1 MAIDEALL
9 RRAQRTGETVYRL
22 YSWSPPT
29 VSLGRN
35 QTARGRYDLGLAR
48 ARGVHFV
55 RRPTGGRA
63 ILHHREITYS
73 VAAPVAAFGTLGE
86 SYRAINR
93 LLVEALR
100 LHGVAAREAEAPERT
115 PIPGTTPCF
124 EAPAAGELVAGSGT
138 GARKLVGSAQV
149 REGDAF
155 LQHGSILVDDDQQL
169 LANLATRE
177 PSTSPAT
184 LRELTGREVTVHE
197 FAAGLAAASSPS
209 RPSSTPL
216 WRQPRPSGANQPPAG
231 GDERAPT
238 TAAERGSWAVRRQDP
253 PAGQP
258 RPRPPNLTSRCR
270 RTPRAS
276 RRGRRRSS
284 RPPSRRS

>member
-138 GARKLVGSAQV
+138 GARKLVGSAQI

-169 LANLATRE
+169 LANLATRG
-177 PSTSPAT
+177 PSTPPAT

-197 FAAGLAAASSPS
+197 FAAGLAAAL
-209 RPSSTPL
+209 TALGAAPL
-216 WRQPRPSGANQPPAG
+216 ALTLDASLIQDVDLLIRTRYAVADWTWRR
-231 GDERAPT
+231 
-238 TAAERGSWAVRRQDP
+238 
-253 PAGQP
+253 
-258 RPRPPNLTSRCR
+258 
-270 RTPRAS
+270 
-276 RRGRRRSS
+276 
-284 RPPSRRS
+284 

>member
-1 MAIDEALL
+1 MESTAHAAVPFDRHLPLAIPRRCRLFASPPADGATNMAIDEALL
-9 RRAQRTGETVYRL
+9 RRAQRTGEAVYRL
-22 YSWSPPT
+22 YSWSSPT

-35 QTARGRYDLGLAR
+35 QTAHGHYDLGLAC
-48 ARGVHFV
+48 ARGVDFV

-73 VAAPVAAFGTLGE
+73 VAAPVAEFGSLGE

-100 LHGVAAREAEAPERT
+100 LHGVVAREAEAPDRT

-124 EAPAAGELVAGSGT
+124 EAPAAGELVAGGGT
-138 GARKLVGSAQV
+138 GGRKLVGSAQV

-169 LANLATRE
+169 LAELGARA
-177 PSTSPAT
+177 PSMPPAT

-197 FAAGLAAASSPS
+197 FAASLAAAL
-209 RPSSTPL
+209 TGLGAAPL
-216 WRQPRPSGANQPPAG
+216 TLTLDTSLLEEVDLLIRTRYAVADWTWRR
-231 GDERAPT
+231 
-238 TAAERGSWAVRRQDP
+238 
-253 PAGQP
+253 
-258 RPRPPNLTSRCR
+258 
-270 RTPRAS
+270 
-276 RRGRRRSS
+276 
-284 RPPSRRS
+284 